1 MKLILSLL
9 LLASLTAIA
18 FGQHH
23 GRGHYGYYYGG
34 YYGHRPHH
42 GDGESY
48 APK

>member
-1 MKLILSLL
+1 MKLLLSLL

-23 GRGHYGYYYGG
+23 GAGHYGYYYG
-34 YYGHRPHH
+34 YHGHRPHH